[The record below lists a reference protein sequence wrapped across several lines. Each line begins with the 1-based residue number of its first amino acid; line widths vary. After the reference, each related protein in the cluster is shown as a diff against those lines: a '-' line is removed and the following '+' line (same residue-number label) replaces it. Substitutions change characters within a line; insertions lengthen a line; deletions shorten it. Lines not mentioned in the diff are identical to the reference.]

1 MPPTNSKQQ
10 REQYLGETL
19 LLGLLGRLIYQYP
32 DREQRDWFQALTEP
46 DTFSEAPLETDQK
59 DIIAGLELLQT
70 WATQGLQDD
79 TYLEMQADFTRLFIG
94 VGKVIAAPW
103 ESVYFNEDRLTFEE
117 ETLQVRQWF
126 RRFGLEAEKL
136 FNEPDDHIGLELTFL
151 ANLTSQALEALD
163 GDDTE
168 KFDSL
173 IQARNEFLTE
183 HLLKWGFRWCDLVTE
198 NARTDFYKGIG
209 LLTRGT
215 LSYLAETN
223 DLVVNRDEVVG

>member
-1 MPPTNSKQQ
+1 MSPTNSREQH
-10 REQYLGETL
+10 EQYLGEML

-32 DREQRDWFQALTEP
+32 DREQREWFQELTEP
-46 DTFSEAPLETDQK
+46 DTFLEAPLYTDQQ
-59 DIIAGLELLQT
+59 DIADGLELLQA
-70 WATQGLQDD
+70 WASQGLDDD

-163 GDDTE
+163 GEDTE
-168 KFDSL
+168 KFGSL

-215 LSYLAETN
+215 LHYLAATYELPI
-223 DLVVNRDEVVG
+223 DQSEVVG